1 MRLYEIEIT
10 ERYSVMAESEEQALA
25 SYRVG
30 FDGVEPELVG
40 LTSEQVISQDAFEYL
55 DGSGRAVWAGAEK

>member
-10 ERYSVMAESEEQALA
+10 QRYSVTAESVEHALG
-25 SYRVG
+25 SYRVV

-40 LTSEQVISQDAFEYL
+40 LTSEEVLKQDDFEYL

>member
-25 SYRVG
+25 SYRISFEG
-30 FDGVEPELVG
+30 IPPEALG
-40 LTSEQVISQDAFEYL
+40 LTPEQVIKQDDFEYL
-55 DGSGRAVWAGAEK
+55 DGSGRAVWAGAEA